1 MVNKL
6 CIPSCSIRLLLL
18 LESHVGGLM
27 GHFGW
32 KKTYE
37 LADHFYWP
45 KIRMDVERLVQRC
58 VACHKAKSKRNR
70 HGLYTPL
77 FVPVLLGK
85 TLPHIC
91 FGWGM
96 DSTFVVVD
104 RFSKGL
110 FGCEH
115 PGQGRLLIS
124 SLVPPILRD
133 NWGQHWDN
141 PVLTLDSKP
150 NKLI

>member
-1 MVNKL
+1 MMGKYHIHDGFLFMVNKL

-58 VACHKAKSKRNR
+58 VACHKAKSKLNL

-77 FVPVLLGK
+77 FVPRAPWEDI
-85 TLPHIC
+85 T
-91 FGWGM
+91 
-96 DSTFVVVD
+96 TY
-104 RFSKGL
+104 L
-110 FGCEH
+110 FWVGNGFNFC
-115 PGQGRLLIS
+115 RC
-124 SLVPPILRD
+124 R
-133 NWGQHWDN
+133 
-141 PVLTLDSKP
+141 
-150 NKLI
+150 